1 MSQNHWNYEQELSNI
16 GGILGLSLGT
26 YSWYGEVKKVTVALG
41 VDHSYDWYYAMKGQ
55 FKPFLVWSELLVN
68 ESIPAERSKGTAK
81 VSVKSTSD
89 KFRFLSDR
97 VNFGS
102 TSLVK
107 PKNKVVELSMGLSG
121 LGFPQA
127 DYFNVAEELYSIDE
141 SIVCPGTNGGS
152 CHSHLACADLY
163 TEFKDAFLDL
173 HLLGSSYAFKMPLT
187 TLLSQQEDKCQI
199 LVSNLGID
207 SAQSQYIVLGS
218 TFL

>member
-41 VDHSYDWYYAMKGQ
+41 VDQSYDWYYAMKGQ

-68 ESIPAERSKGTAK
+68 ESIPTERSKGTAK

-89 KFRFLSDR
+89 KFRFFGDR

-102 TSLVK
+102 TSLTK
-107 PKNKVVELSMGLSG
+107 PKNQVVELSMGLSG

-127 DYFNVAEELYSIDE
+127 DYFSVAEELYRIDK
-141 SIVCPGTNGGS
+141 SIVCPSTNGGS
-152 CHSHLACADLY
+152 CYSHLACADLY
-163 TEFKDAFLDL
+163 TEF
-173 HLLGSSYAFKMPLT
+173 
-187 TLLSQQEDKCQI
+187 
-199 LVSNLGID
+199 
-207 SAQSQYIVLGS
+207 
-218 TFL
+218 